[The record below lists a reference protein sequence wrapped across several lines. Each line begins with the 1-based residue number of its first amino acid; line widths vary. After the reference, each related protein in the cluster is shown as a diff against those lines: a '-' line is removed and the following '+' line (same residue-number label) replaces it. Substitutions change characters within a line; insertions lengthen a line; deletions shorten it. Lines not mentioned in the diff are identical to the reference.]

1 MHIQQSPWISHFPR
15 LRRVGGAGY
24 FVGMGANTR
33 SKLLPWLAAM
43 AFVLAAVLLS
53 VFLRQEGST
62 REARGPEMEAE
73 APARPAASPDL
84 APGEPT
90 ARPQALALPPTD
102 GGAPADPYSASPS
115 SGEPRAHPV
124 DLAKL
129 RERLPDNLYW
139 ELGVPTKDPGVLQKR
154 KEEELR
160 WNELFGKVQS
170 NTATEQEIRQYY
182 EHRRKVSE
190 DFIEFASLVLQE
202 YGPQLPE
209 QERGLYELS
218 IRMHRTRLEEIP
230 RQTEEAL
237 ARKRDQDQ
245 RRENWQGN
253 GRGN

>member
-1 MHIQQSPWISHFPR
+1 MGI
-15 LRRVGGAGY
+15 AGY
-24 FVGMGANTR
+24 LVGMGANTR
-33 SKLLPWLAAM
+33 SKILPWLAAM
-43 AFVLAAVLLS
+43 AAIVLVAVLLG
-53 VFLRQEGST
+53 VLLRQGDAS
-62 REARGPEMEAE
+62 REARGPEVEAE
-73 APARPAASPDL
+73 APARPAATAGL
-84 APGEPT
+84 APGEPP
-90 ARPQALALPPTD
+90 ARPQALAPPLTAGD
-102 GGAPADPYSASPS
+102 APSDPHSASPS
-115 SGEPRAHPV
+115 SDEPRAHPV

-139 ELGVPTKDPGVLQKR
+139 ELGVPTKDPSVLQKR
-154 KEEELR
+154 TEEERR
-160 WNELFGKVQS
+160 WNELYGKVQS

-182 EHRRKVSE
+182 EHRRAVSE

-237 ARKRDQDQ
+237 ARKRDQEQ
-245 RRENWQGN
+245 RRENWRGD